1 MPRHLGSMMI
11 INMLV
16 FRILA
21 TVFMGF
27 SCITTFIKNITVYAN
42 KGKYD
47 DACIIATSI
56 YGWLWRAF
64 VIVALWLI

>member
-1 MPRHLGSMMI
+1 
-11 INMLV
+11 MLV
-16 FRILA
+16 FRILG
-21 TVFMGF
+21 TIFIGI
-27 SCITTFIKNITVYAN
+27 SCITTFIKNISVYSG

-47 DACIIATSI
+47 DACIIATTG